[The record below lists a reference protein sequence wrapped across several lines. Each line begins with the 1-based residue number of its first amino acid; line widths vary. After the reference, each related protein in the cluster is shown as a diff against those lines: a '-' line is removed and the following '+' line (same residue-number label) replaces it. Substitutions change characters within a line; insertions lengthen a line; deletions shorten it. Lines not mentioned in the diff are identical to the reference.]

1 MKTIF
6 LFLFLIYITY
16 CSQEENK
23 DSYNVEMIVNLVRH
37 GARSPSK
44 IRPEMKKH
52 FPSMQPG
59 KLTLNGFRQMVVLG
73 KILRKRYL
81 ENKSVHFENFFD
93 INKAKEQFLLISSPY
108 PRAIESGV
116 GYVLGLLPD
125 YIYKIYDI
133 NNKLQEDNPIPPLIK
148 ENTEEINQIKSKH
161 FNFIIENRDRDVLFH
176 SRKCKFP
183 EHIYKPYKKQKD
195 KNFQFMKPDE
205 KKLVYEFYKQHF
217 NETLLNINLDQF
229 TDKLA
234 RSLYTAVRAINF
246 NYKYDV
252 IPIPD
257 DVHLILKRLFA
268 HYLFI
273 KRTDHEDITKIT
285 SSPFLEH
292 LIHYF
297 DHKVKGQQEH
307 LDFYELKNFNYTDL
321 KFVSYSGH
329 DYNFVGLIKNL
340 LDLDRVNH
348 YIENIDIYEKLLIIP
363 FASTIDFHLI
373 KDSQNEFFVKIFLN
387 GEELFESIR
396 SFQEG
401 EEIMYDEKKG
411 VPYKI
416 FKKVLNSRIFHGYHE
431 CIHTQNK

>member
-1 MKTIF
+1 MKS
-6 LFLFLIYITY
+6 LFVFIYLIYITY
-16 CSQEENK
+16 CTK
-23 DSYNVEMIVNLVRH
+23 DYNNESEKVEMIVNLVRH

-44 IRPEMKKH
+44 IRPEMIKH

-81 ENKSVHFENFFD
+81 ENKSEHFKDFFD
-93 INKAKEQFLLISSPY
+93 IDKAKEQFLLISSPY
-108 PRAIESGV
+108 PRAIESGI

-133 NNKLQEDNPIPPLIK
+133 NNKLQDDNPIPPLIK
-148 ENTEEINQIKSKH
+148 ENAEEIKQIKFKH
-161 FNFIIENRDRDVLFH
+161 FNFIIENREIDVLFH

-183 EHIYKPYKKQKD
+183 EHIYNPIKKHKD
-195 KNFQFMKPDE
+195 KIFEFMKLNE
-205 KKLVYEFYKQHF
+205 KKLVYEFYLQHF
-217 NETLLNINLDQF
+217 NETLANINLDQF
-229 TDKLA
+229 SDKLA

-246 NYKYDV
+246 NYKYDA

-285 SSPFLEH
+285 SSPFLQH
-292 LIHYF
+292 LINYF
-297 DHKVKGQQEH
+297 DHKVKGQIEH

-340 LDLDRVNH
+340 LNLDRVNH
-348 YIENIDIYEKLLIIP
+348 YIENIDMYEKLLIIP

-373 KDSQNEFFVKIFLN
+373 KDLQNEYYVKIYLN
-387 GEELFESIR
+387 GEELFEFIR
-396 SFQEG
+396 SYKEG
-401 EEIMYDEKKG
+401 EEVLYDEKKG
-411 VPYKI
+411 IPYKI
-416 FKKVLNSRIFHGYHE
+416 FKKVLKSRIFHGYHE
-431 CIHTQNK
+431 CIHT